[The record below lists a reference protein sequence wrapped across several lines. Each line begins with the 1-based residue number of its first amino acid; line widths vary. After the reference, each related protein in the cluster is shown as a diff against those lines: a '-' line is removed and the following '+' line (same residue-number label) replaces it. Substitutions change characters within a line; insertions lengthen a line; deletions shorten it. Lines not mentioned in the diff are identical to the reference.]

1 MPHLDD
7 SPLSSEEFKTA
18 QEDSSALGGGLQIPQ
33 AGGGSAEGSDRRR
46 SLLGDHDLGHELGIS
61 LSPEEI
67 LSALQQDYAD
77 SEEKSVFQRDTYLSS
92 PSVVPLQ
99 R

>member
-1 MPHLDD
+1 MPHPDD
-7 SPLSSEEFKTA
+7 FSLNNEELEQLK
-18 QEDSSALGGGLQIPQ
+18 DSSALGGGLQIPQ
-33 AGGGSAEGSDRRR
+33 AGGKSAEESDRRR
-46 SLLGDHDLGHELGIS
+46 SLVGDHDLGHGLGTS

-67 LSALQQDYAD
+67 LSALQQDCAD

>member
-7 SPLSSEEFKTA
+7 FPMSDEEFEQLK
-18 QEDSSALGGGLQIPQ
+18 DSSALGGVLQIPQ
-33 AGGGSAEGSDRRR
+33 AGGGSAEGPDRRR
-46 SLLGDHDLGHELGIS
+46 SLLGDHDLGHKLGIS